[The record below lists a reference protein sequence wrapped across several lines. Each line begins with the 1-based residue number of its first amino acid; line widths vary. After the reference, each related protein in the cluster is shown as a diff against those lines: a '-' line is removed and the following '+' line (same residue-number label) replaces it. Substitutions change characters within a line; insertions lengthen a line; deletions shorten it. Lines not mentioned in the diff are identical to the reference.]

1 MEEIQDGGSETVRRS
16 TYCVSENS
24 FPEEGELTRLL
35 AEELQEVTESTR
47 GLANKW
53 SLGSQ

>member
-1 MEEIQDGGSETVRRS
+1 MEEIQDGGSETIGRS

-24 FPEEGELTRLL
+24 FLEEGELTRLL